1 MKSYIHTLAD
11 YREAPFEK
19 NIYISCPEEYL
30 QSQIR
35 HVTRKYKRIEPVQ
48 KVQMGDTVVLSLK
61 SSLEKYNRSCV
72 PITIGGKLSF
82 DPELEQQLCGHET
95 HEVFPVQVQSQEVL
109 VTILQAN
116 RTIFPEP
123 TDAMV
128 QEYAA
133 ANEEFQDVTTVEEYI
148 RRRKNQYFEE
158 ERQKVVYQIMDEITG
173 YVLTH
178 SDWEFE
184 EEELQEQLKQ
194 AKAEMQ
200 ESLKEEGKSLETL
213 TEAELQMYFG
223 VDTSEE
229 VEDVLRSGVEQNIAI
244 DLWLQ
249 KENKTEDLD
258 TMQGNPWDFLQS
270 YVEESI
276 TIKEER

>member
-1 MKSYIHTLAD
+1 
-11 YREAPFEK
+11 
-19 NIYISCPEEYL
+19 
-30 QSQIR
+30 
-35 HVTRKYKRIEPVQ
+35 
-48 KVQMGDTVVLSLK
+48 
-61 SSLEKYNRSCV
+61 
-72 PITIGGKLSF
+72 
-82 DPELEQQLCGHET
+82 
-95 HEVFPVQVQSQEVL
+95 
-109 VTILQAN
+109 
-116 RTIFPEP
+116 
-123 TDAMV
+123 
-128 QEYAA
+128 
-133 ANEEFQDVTTVEEYI
+133 
-148 RRRKNQYFEE
+148 
-158 ERQKVVYQIMDEITG
+158 
-173 YVLTH
+173 
-178 SDWEFE
+178 
-184 EEELQEQLKQ
+184 
-194 AKAEMQ
+194 MQ